1 MILRLIRITKAAR
14 QDCDRWRI
22 GARRLFERGMVMHA
36 AYRRTSETHR
46 LPFGAGADAVLRP
59 VQRVSAGTSAA
70 ARNVY
75 GQDRRTNWPMMA
87 VLGVVH
93 AAMLAALV
101 VFDVVP
107 IMQPQKPVVMEL
119 IEVPQMVA
127 PPPAAVEE
135 PRSEE
140 HTSELQSLMRISYA
154 VFCLKKKTQH
164 K

>member
-101 VFDVVP
+101 VFDGVP
-107 IMQPQKPVVMEL
+107 IMQP
-119 IEVPQMVA
+119 
-127 PPPAAVEE
+127 
-135 PRSEE
+135 
-140 HTSELQSLMRISYA
+140 HTKTGSASCRERGYA
-154 VFCLKKKTQH
+154 DGATQGGGGHLKKK
-164 K
+164 